1 MKPVNDR
8 WIRISGIGLLLLL
21 DLYTSQIFLQ
31 PVSLTTI
38 KFVIEFLLLTTATW
52 EVIRWILVR
61 FRKWFPLLSQTKKR
75 ILLVLPICWAA
86 SVLIDWVDMVI
97 VNSTGFHK
105 PYSMSSFANTLP
117 GALIFT
123 VLIVGVQEAV
133 YYFDRLIKAEK
144 EAEALKK
151 ENLQTQLE
159 SLKQQVSPHFLFNSL
174 NTLSYLIGD
183 DAKQAEKFLEELSKV
198 YRYLLRNNEH
208 ELTDLATEMQF
219 IRSYF
224 HLLKTRYGDSLHL
237 QLAIEPRYETYL
249 LPSLTLQLLIENA
262 VKHNIIHK
270 TQPLTVQI
278 ITQPDGL
285 LMVKNNLQKKIQHIP
300 STQIGL
306 ANIAA
311 KFRLLKQREIIIK
324 ETEDEFAVIIPLM
337 ANQLI

>member
-38 KFVIEFLLLTTATW
+38 KFTIEFLLLTTATW

-105 PYSMSSFANTLP
+105 PYSMSSFVNTLP

-278 ITQPDGL
+278 ITQPGGL

-311 KFRLLKQREIIIK
+311 KFRLLKQREITIK
-324 ETEDEFAVIIPLM
+324 ETENEFAVIIPLM